1 MLGVHV
7 RLDLEHEAGE
17 LFFLR
22 LHVAFTRSEPSMPEL
37 RRRRPFGK
45 TIQQFAHAK
54 VVDRGAE
61 EYRRQ
66 LGGKVLLAIE
76 IRAGHLQQLDL
87 VAQLLID
94 TAEAFLQTGCV
105 QTVDR
110 LDLGDAMLVAA
121 IQIDRKSVDE
131 GKSVSVSIDMV

>member
-1 MLGVHV
+1 MIRLPPRSTRTDTLFPYTTLFRSVAMLGVHV

-61 EYRRQ
+61 EYRR
-66 LGGKVLLAIE
+66 
-76 IRAGHLQQLDL
+76 
-87 VAQLLID
+87 
-94 TAEAFLQTGCV
+94 
-105 QTVDR
+105 
-110 LDLGDAMLVAA
+110 
-121 IQIDRKSVDE
+121 DRKSVVE
-131 GKSVSVSIDMV
+131 GKSG

>member
-1 MLGVHV
+1 
-7 RLDLEHEAGE
+7 
-17 LFFLR
+17 
-22 LHVAFTRSEPSMPEL
+22 MPEL
-37 RRRRPFGK
+37 RRRRPFVK
-45 TIQQFAHAK
+45 TIQQCAHAE

-94 TAEAFLQTGCV
+94 TSDAFLPIGCV
-105 QTVDR
+105 QTADR
-110 LDLGDAMLVAA
+110 LDLGVAMLVAA
-121 IQIDRKSVDE
+121 LQDRKSAVL
-131 GKSVSVSIDMV
+131 GQSV